1 MTDQPP
7 NPEIEAARLRS
18 NAEAADA
25 SWAGVVTALVGTI
38 AILVTAMLVDTTKNQ
53 DMVVIILIS
62 SGCGCFW
69 LPIGLLS
76 GWLAHKC
83 FAGTDF
89 PPSFVAV
96 ILASIGMLS
105 TLGWGFVAVL

>member
-1 MTDQPP
+1 MTDQPTD
-7 NPEIEAARLRS
+7 PEVESAQGRS
-18 NAEAADA
+18 NAQQADA
-25 SWAGVVTALVGTI
+25 VWAGVATALVGTI
-38 AILVTAMLVDTTKNQ
+38 TILVIAMLVDTTKNQ
-53 DMVVIILIS
+53 ELVVVVLIA
-62 SGCGCFW
+62 SGCGLSW

-96 ILASIGMLS
+96 ILA
-105 TLGWGFVAVL
+105 